1 MDIGRKHRPEW
12 SLPQVQVPTKTRNM
26 PNLWKMPTR
35 KRTSTSSSDP
45 DFAGRRF
52 SEEKK
57 RTNRPVMTLRILQ
70 EASLMTAFGEP
81 GCHELATFASQ
92 VEMEGAAGDGDFVGD
107 LKDQDISRSSI
118 KKNPHFPHWWVKFL
132 NFWSFKA
139 ASIAR
144 GKVWA
149 PIVLWM
155 CQQKEGRLP
164 TDSAGFQRSTSHDHP
179 EKTA

>member
-1 MDIGRKHRPEW
+1 MK
-12 SLPQVQVPTKTRNM
+12 PT
-26 PNLWKMPTR
+26 
-35 KRTSTSSSDP
+35 TSSSANKNTQHAKIFGKCQLGKEEVHRHQMPDP

-57 RTNRPVMTLRILQ
+57 NTPPSDDPAGPAGGLFHDGLWWAGLSRAGHLCL
-70 EASLMTAFGEP
+70 SG
-81 GCHELATFASQ
+81 GDG
-92 VEMEGAAGDGDFVGD
+92 GAAGDGDFVGD